1 MSRIRY
7 HVAASLDGYIAG
19 PEGEYDWIVEEPAI
33 DFGALF
39 GQFDTFVMGRVT
51 YEVVNREGAPP
62 FPKGSTVFVFS
73 RTLRQDQVPSATVIP
88 EVSPEAVDRIR
99 AAARKDIWL
108 FGGGQLFRSFLEG
121 GFVDTVE
128 VAVIPVLLG
137 AGLPLLPPPAPR
149 ASLRLT
155 KHRVYPSGIVWLEY
169 DVEALATDP

>member
-7 HVAASLDGYIAG
+7 HVAASLDGCIAG
-19 PEGEYDWIVEEPAI
+19 PEGEHDWIVEEPGI

-39 GQFDTFVMGRVT
+39 AQFDTFVMGRAT
-51 YEVVNREGAPP
+51 YEVVTQAGAPP
-62 FPKGSTVFVFS
+62 FPPGSNVFVFS
-73 RTLRQDQVPSATVIP
+73 RTMRQGENPTVTIMS

-99 AAARKDIWL
+99 AAAHKDVWL
-108 FGGGQLFRSFLEG
+108 FGGGQLLRSFLEG

-137 AGLPLLPPPAPR
+137 AGLPLLAPPAPR
-149 ASLRLT
+149 VPLRLR

-169 DVEALATDP
+169 DVEALGA